1 MGHARALINV
11 ESKETQLNI
20 FHDTVSNGFSVRDVE
35 QIVKEFG
42 KSGYKKTA
50 KKRTKNFPSFAH
62 QKIANDLSHSLG
74 KEVKLQVA
82 NSGKGKIEILF
93 NSEEELYTI
102 IRHFEK

>member
-1 MGHARALINV
+1 M
-11 ESKETQLNI
+11 
-20 FHDTVSNGFSVRDVE
+20 
-35 QIVKEFG
+35 
-42 KSGYKKTA
+42 
-50 KKRTKNFPSFAH
+50 KRTKTFPLFAH

-93 NSEEELYTI
+93 KSEEELYTI